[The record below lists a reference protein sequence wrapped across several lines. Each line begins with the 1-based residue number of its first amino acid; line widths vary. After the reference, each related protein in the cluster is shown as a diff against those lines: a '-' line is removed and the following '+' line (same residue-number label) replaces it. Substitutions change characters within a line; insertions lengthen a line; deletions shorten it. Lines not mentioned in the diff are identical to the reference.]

1 MQQPFPN
8 QSLLTSAVT
17 RLRASLP
24 VFILLFA
31 ISALSAG
38 EKGKLTV
45 TWLDLP
51 VHGLA
56 AVMETPSGKVFLID
70 TGGTR
75 SSPEYN
81 AGRDAIAPFLKERG
95 YDRIEAI
102 SISHPHG
109 DHYGGAEWLLN
120 NWKVGQFIDHN
131 YEGRGQSLSYTRL
144 RGLAVER
151 GGVHTAVHFGDKLDW
166 DSELSV
172 EVLSPP
178 ADFLDPNSDPA
189 KVSDHGLLN
198 SNSIV
203 LRVQHGKNV
212 FIFPGDSY
220 GGTFEKHIKA
230 NVPPEKLKATVLT
243 ANHHGFNP
251 GYDFPKLVM
260 PKYVVA
266 SCLADYPGNA
276 NTTNPR
282 SPGDN
287 AMKFYGALGAQVFVT
302 AFHGN
307 ITAVSD
313 GTTVTMTQQHERVQ
327 P

>member
-1 MQQPFPN
+1 M
-8 QSLLTSAVT
+8 
-17 RLRASLP
+17 
-24 VFILLFA
+24 
-31 ISALSAG
+31 
-38 EKGKLTV
+38 TV
-45 TWLDLP
+45 TWLGTP

-56 AVMETPSGKVFLID
+56 AVLKTPAGKVYLID
-70 TGGTR
+70 TGGVR
-75 SSPEYN
+75 SQPDYN
-81 AGRDAIAPFLKERG
+81 AGRDAVAPFLKAEG
-95 YDRIEAI
+95 VTEIAGI
-102 SISHPHG
+102 VISHPHG
-109 DHYGGAEWLLN
+109 DHYGGAEWLIN
-120 NWKVGQFIDHN
+120 NWKVNAFIDHN
-131 YEGRGQSLSYTRL
+131 YEGRGQTLSYTRL
-144 RGLAVER
+144 RGLAVSR
-151 GGVHTAVHFGDKLDW
+151 GGVHQPVHFGDVLDW
-166 DSELSV
+166 DPGLKV

-178 ADFLDPNSDPA
+178 KEFLDPNSDPT

-198 SNSIV
+198 SNSVV

-251 GYDFPKLVM
+251 GFDFPKMVM
-260 PKYVVA
+260 PQYVVA
-266 SCLADYPGNA
+266 SCVSDYPANA
-276 NTTNPR
+276 NTPYPR

-287 AMKFYGALGAQVFVT
+287 AIKVYGALGAEVFVT

-313 GTTVTMTQQHERVQ
+313 GEKVAMTKQHERALA